1 MMPKKPR
8 KTKKIK
14 NLVAIWTLFWL
25 YIGPVFSFLIG
36 AEKATGEVLVFMN
49 GAGEVNNGWL
59 EPLLER
65 IQVVNYLSCSLIN
78 QSTNQLITH
87 VIEL

>member
-1 MMPKKPR
+1 MMQKK
-8 KTKKIK
+8 KTQEDQESGCFMDFV
-14 NLVAIWTLFWL
+14 LV
-25 YIGPVFSFLIG
+25 IGPVASLLIG
-36 AEKATGEVLVFMN
+36 AEKATGEVLVLMN

-78 QSTNQLITH
+78 HSITYTCN
-87 VIEL
+87 

>member
-1 MMPKKPR
+1 MDFGLVVG
-8 KTKKIK
+8 
-14 NLVAIWTLFWL
+14 LVASL
-25 YIGPVFSFLIG
+25 LIG
-36 AEKATGEVLVFMN
+36 AEKATGEVLVFIN

-78 QSTNQLITH
+78 QSINQS
-87 VIEL
+87 

>member
-1 MMPKKPR
+1 MDFGLVVG
-8 KTKKIK
+8 
-14 NLVAIWTLFWL
+14 LVASL
-25 YIGPVFSFLIG
+25 LIG

-78 QSTNQLITH
+78 LTINH
-87 VIEL
+87 N

>member
-1 MMPKKPR
+1 MDFGLVVG
-8 KTKKIK
+8 
-14 NLVAIWTLFWL
+14 LVASL
-25 YIGPVFSFLIG
+25 LIG

-65 IQVVNYLSCSLIN
+65 IQVVNYLSFSLIN
-78 QSTNQLITH
+78 QSINH
-87 VIEL
+87 N

>member
-1 MMPKKPR
+1 MDFGLVGLVVG
-8 KTKKIK
+8 
-14 NLVAIWTLFWL
+14 LVASL
-25 YIGPVFSFLIG
+25 LIG

-78 QSTNQLITH
+78 Q
-87 VIEL
+87 

>member
-1 MMPKKPR
+1 MDFDLVVG
-8 KTKKIK
+8 
-14 NLVAIWTLFWL
+14 LVASL
-25 YIGPVFSFLIG
+25 LIG

-65 IQVVNYLSCSLIN
+65 IQVVNYLSCCYLIN
-78 QSTNQLITH
+78 QSINQS
-87 VIEL
+87 

>member
-1 MMPKKPR
+1 MMPKKKTP

-25 YIGPVFSFLIG
+25 YIGPVASFLIG
-36 AEKATGEVLVFMN
+36 AEKATGEVLVLMN

-78 QSTNQLITH
+78 QSIN
-87 VIEL
+87 

>member
-1 MMPKKPR
+1 MMQKKHR
-8 KTKKIK
+8 SIEESGCYMDFV
-14 NLVAIWTLFWL
+14 LV
-25 YIGPVFSFLIG
+25 IGPVASFLIG
-36 AEKATGEVLVFMN
+36 AEKARGEVLVLMN

-78 QSTNQLITH
+78 QPIN
-87 VIEL
+87 

>member
-1 MMPKKPR
+1 MDFG
-8 KTKKIK
+8 
-14 NLVAIWTLFWL
+14 LVVGQVASL
-25 YIGPVFSFLIG
+25 LIG

-78 QSTNQLITH
+78 QSINH
-87 VIEL
+87 N

>member
-1 MMPKKPR
+1 MDFGLVVG
-8 KTKKIK
+8 
-14 NLVAIWTLFWL
+14 LVASL
-25 YIGPVFSFLIG
+25 LIG
-36 AEKATGEVLVFMN
+36 AEKATGEVLVFIN

-78 QSTNQLITH
+78 LTINH
-87 VIEL
+87 N